1 LLGIK
6 EKTGVF
12 PFSRYTIMEDIDR
25 VVKQLEIENDKAAAA
40 NPFIQKSLALVK
52 EFLQTHPVMCYG
64 GTAINNLLPEE
75 DRFYDPLT
83 TVPDYD
89 FYSKTPQEHAMIL
102 ANKLSDAGIESVEVK
117 PGMHLGTFKVF
128 ADYEGV
134 ADITHL
140 DEDIFERLWKEN
152 VVVDKIHYV
161 TPNFLRLSMYLE
173 LSRPR
178 GDVSRWK
185 KVYER
190 LLLLNKHYPMVCP
203 SKEPREETPLSA
215 ANRKAIIKI
224 LQSQPVVLL
233 GITASQI
240 HEGRTPKWSTPVTIL
255 AEPDVLEK
263 LIQGKK
269 TEQHVGSEILPS
281 HVDVLDEDGDVFL
294 RIHETA
300 ACHSY
305 HQMSNG
311 IRVASIPTMLQFFFA
326 YMYSGV
332 DEDEITHL
340 LCVSQRLVDLASHK
354 DKRRYDLLTPIDC
367 IGTQETLIDMK
378 KHKAELYMK
387 LSKNKNS
394 TDFLKFF
401 FSYNPKSTKTQRA
414 QIRKPY
420 KRLAKLGPKAPT
432 SSPLIGKTCTIRTP
446 FFDTL

>member
-1 LLGIK
+1 MADLQPI
-6 EKTGVF
+6 
-12 PFSRYTIMEDIDR
+12 ID
-25 VVKQLEIENDKAAAA
+25 KLQLENDKAAAA
-40 NPFIQKSLALVK
+40 NPTVKKSLALVK

-64 GTAINNLLPEE
+64 GTAINNLLPEK

-89 FYSKTPQEHAMIL
+89 FYSKNPQEHAMIL
-102 ANKLSDAGIESVEVK
+102 ADKLAAAGIENVEAK

-140 DEDIFERLWKEN
+140 DADIFDRLWKEDL
-152 VVVDKIHYV
+152 VRDKIHYV

-173 LSRPR
+173 LSRPK

-190 LLLLNKHYPMVCP
+190 LNLLNKEYPLECP
-203 SKEPREETPLSA
+203 MEKDAGTEAPELTDE
-215 ANRKAIIKI
+215 NRKVVEKI
-224 LQSQPVVLL
+224 LTTKPVVLL
-233 GITASQI
+233 GITGSQI
-240 HEGRTPKWSTPVTIL
+240 HQGKTPKWSTPVTIL
-255 AEPDVLEK
+255 AEDKEMKELTE
-263 LIQGKK
+263 GKK
-269 TEQHVGSEILPS
+269 TEEHRGTEILPG
-281 HVDVLDEDGDVFL
+281 HVDVFDEHGNVLL

-340 LCVSQRLVDLASHK
+340 LCVTQRLVDLAAHK
-354 DKRRYDLLTPIDC
+354 EKRRYALLTPIDC
-367 IGTQETLIDMK
+367 IGTQETLVGIK
-378 KHKAELYMK
+378 RHKAELYAE
-387 LSKNKNS
+387 LSKNKTS

-401 FSYNPKSTKTQRA
+401 FTYNPRDTSTKRA
-414 QIRKPY
+414 KARKAL
-420 KRLAKLGPKAPT
+420 KRTRKARLE
-432 SSPLIGKTCTIRTP
+432 SSY
-446 FFDTL
+446 